1 MDEPET
7 LVPRPADGSVIETS
21 YWHTL
26 DDGRVQCDVC
36 PRACKLRDGQRGLCF
51 VRGAEAGRIK
61 LFSYGRS
68 SGFCI
73 DPIEKKPL
81 NHFLP
86 GTSVL
91 SFGTAGCNLAC
102 KFCFSPDTPIATTD
116 GMRRIA
122 DLFES
127 CEEKILSDDG
137 KIGLPS
143 ALTVWTRAGTPARV
157 SKVFVHSYAGELLSL
172 KTACCPPI
180 FLTPDHRVFAAHR
193 ANVGHVQL
201 VVAAN
206 LTSDHYLVIP
216 KRQVGHGTR
225 MAAAEVLGAL
235 DCYDRAARTRRISC
249 DELAVAL
256 RAGGMSAETG
266 RTLGYHPTYVRNL
279 RGLLARGS
287 LSLTESRATG
297 IQVKEGRVKFLGE
310 RSAGVPAFLDRRLAG
325 SLECAVHQ

>member
-1 MDEPET
+1 MDDPEIIA
-7 LVPRPADGSVIETS
+7 PRPADQSIVDTR

-102 KFCFSPDTPIATTD
+102 KFCFAPDTPIATTD
-116 GMRRIA
+116 GMRPIA

-127 CEEKILSDDG
+127 CEERILRDDG
-137 KIGLPS
+137 KIGLPRS
-143 ALTVWTRAGTPARV
+143 LVVWTREGKKARV
-157 SKVFVHSYAGELLSL
+157 SRVFAHYYEGDLLSL
-172 KTACCPPI
+172 KAACCPPI
-180 FLTPDHRVFAAHR
+180 FLTPNHKVFAASSDR
-193 ANVGHVQL
+193 
-201 VVAAN
+201 
-206 LTSDHYLVIP
+206 TSP
-216 KRQVGHGTR
+216 R
-225 MAAAEVLGAL
+225 
-235 DCYDRAARTRRISC
+235 
-249 DELAVAL
+249 
-256 RAGGMSAETG
+256 
-266 RTLGYHPTYVRNL
+266 
-279 RGLLARGS
+279 
-287 LSLTESRATG
+287 
-297 IQVKEGRVKFLGE
+297 
-310 RSAGVPAFLDRRLAG
+310 LDR
-325 SLECAVHQ
+325 